1 VESFFS
7 RRETRQWVVV
17 ISLLVCMILVAGPTY
32 GVYGVFFN
40 PLLKA
45 FNLSRAQVSSLSGA
59 LFLALGLSAPLI
71 GWLLDRIE
79 AKLVLVAGTLVI
91 VAAFVLASRAHSLGA
106 LLIAHLLMGAGV
118 SAACNVTTPYVI
130 ANWFG
135 ARRGTA
141 LGVAF
146 VGLAVGPMS
155 MTILAN
161 RLLSAVGW
169 RDGYLILA
177 IPMLA
182 IAVPI
187 QLAFISSRPPWR
199 EEEPSSLDAAGS
211 ASSKSAAFSTNA
223 SIPNAGLEVGQALAS
238 RSFWL
243 IAFANFF
250 FGFATTSL
258 SVHIIPYLISI
269 GYKPGAAAL
278 AMGVTFGFAVVGN
291 IFFGWLGDRVRSR
304 FALSASLFGIALAVL
319 LLLGASQMAALI
331 GFIVIYGVAHQGPV
345 FGVPLT
351 VAESLGLKRFGSIS
365 GLIGFVST
373 VAGGLGP
380 ITAGRLFDS
389 TGSYTAPLVMFLV
402 SLLIAAILPIGCVS
416 LAAPVSS
423 QPRVKAAE
431 A

>member
-1 VESFFS
+1 MVVESFFS

-79 AKLVLVAGTLVI
+79 AKLVVVAGTLLI

-169 RDGYLILA
+169 RDGYLVLA

-199 EEEPSSLDAAGS
+199 EEEPSSVDEAVPAAS
-211 ASSKSAAFSTNA
+211 ESTNPL
-223 SIPNAGLEVGQALAS
+223 IPNAGLEVGEALAS

-278 AMGVTFGFAVVGN
+278 AMGVTFGFAAVGN

-319 LLLGASQMAALI
+319 LLIGASQMAALM

-351 VAESLGLKRFGSIS
+351 IAESLGLKRFGSIS

-373 VAGGLGP
+373 VAGSLGP

-389 TGSYTAPLVMFLV
+389 TGSYAAPLVMFLV
-402 SLLIAAILPIGCVS
+402 SLLIAAILPMGCAS
-416 LAAPVSS
+416 LAPPALGQS
-423 QPRVKAAE
+423 RVAAAKA
-431 A
+431 

>member
-1 VESFFS
+1 MALGPVEENFFS

-17 ISLLVCMILVAGPTY
+17 VSLLVCMILVAGPTY
-32 GVYGVFFN
+32 GVYGVFFT

-79 AKLVLVAGTLVI
+79 AKLVVVAGTLLS
-91 VAAFVLASRAHSLGA
+91 VAAFVLASRAHSLAA
-106 LLIAHLLMGAGV
+106 LLIAHLLMGVGV
-118 SAACNVTTPYVI
+118 SAACNITTPYVI

-161 RLLSAVGW
+161 HLLSAVGW
-169 RDGYLILA
+169 RDGYLVLA

-182 IAVPI
+182 VAVPI
-187 QLAFISSRPPWR
+187 QFAFISSRPPWR
-199 EEEPSSLDAAGS
+199 EEEPSSVSAAGS
-211 ASSKSAAFSTNA
+211 ASSESPAFLN
-223 SIPNAGLEVGQALAS
+223 PGLEVGEALVS
-238 RSFWL
+238 RSFWF

-278 AMGVTFGFAVVGN
+278 ALGITFGFSTVGN

-319 LLLGASQMAALI
+319 LLLGATQIAALMA
-331 GFIVIYGVAHQGPV
+331 FIVIYGVAHQGPV

-351 VAESLGLKRFGSIS
+351 IAESLGLKRFGSIS

-373 VAGGLGP
+373 VAGSLGP

-389 TGSYTAPLVMFLV
+389 TGSYTAPLAMFLV
-402 SLLIAAILPIGCVS
+402 SLVIAAILPMGCAS
-416 LAAPVSS
+416 LAPPVSG
-423 QPRVKAAE
+423 QPRVTAAQN
-431 A
+431 